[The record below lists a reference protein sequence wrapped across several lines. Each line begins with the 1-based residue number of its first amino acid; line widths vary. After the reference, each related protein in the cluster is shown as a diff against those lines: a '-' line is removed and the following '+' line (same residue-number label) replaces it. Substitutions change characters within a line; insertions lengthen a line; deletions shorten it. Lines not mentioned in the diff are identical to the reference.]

1 MTNQAEQTAEPGFK
15 LSYLN
20 PFWVERVGGYVPF
33 FWYGMRTRHW
43 LKLLAG
49 GGFRIT
55 YDRIPDVLGVT
66 LMAPLSSAMHYL
78 SEAAFRRR
86 AEAVEIVPP
95 VFILGHWRSGTT
107 LLHNLIT
114 RDPATAFPTTFE
126 CVFPGGFLIAER
138 ALGWSLSWLLP
149 NQRPMDAVPLAADS
163 PFEDEFALAKMGI
176 GSPYA
181 GLAFPRQG
189 PPSPSY
195 LDLAH
200 LTDEARDAW
209 EAGFLWLMRRF
220 QLANPGRRLIIKSPP
235 HTARIRTL
243 LKLFPDARF
252 VHISRNPYEI
262 YPSTIR
268 TWKILNS
275 QFGLQ
280 HPANDDGWLPEYVL
294 STLPAIYA
302 RL

>member
-1 MTNQAEQTAEPGFK
+1 MTDQAEQTAEPGFK

-126 CVFPGGFLIAER
+126 CVFPGGLSHCRTR
-138 ALGWSLSWLLP
+138 A
-149 NQRPMDAVPLAADS
+149 RMVAFVAASQPAPDGRR
-163 PFEDEFALAKMGI
+163 ATG
-176 GSPYA
+176 G
-181 GLAFPRQG
+181 GLAFRG
-189 PPSPSY
+189 
-195 LDLAH
+195 
-200 LTDEARDAW
+200 
-209 EAGFLWLMRRF
+209 
-220 QLANPGRRLIIKSPP
+220 
-235 HTARIRTL
+235 
-243 LKLFPDARF
+243 
-252 VHISRNPYEI
+252 
-262 YPSTIR
+262 
-268 TWKILNS
+268 
-275 QFGLQ
+275 
-280 HPANDDGWLPEYVL
+280 
-294 STLPAIYA
+294 
-302 RL
+302 